1 MNKNTLFQKPAILAL
16 LLVLAAFT
24 GMMYFADRTLF
35 WVQLAILLLAV
46 AGVLLYSLS
55 ANRRVFRLL
64 QTVSHA
70 LKAGDLDLMNRYPL
84 PVAVTNQKGEIVWYS
99 ENFRVQVLDGRD
111 AYGESIRTM
120 CGGMKF
126 SEEDFVSG
134 KEEAAYLNKKYTVY
148 AVKASTQTDTKI
160 LFYFAENTE
169 LKKYYQ
175 EYFDTRPSVLM
186 FVIDNYEE
194 LVQNAT
200 DSEKSQVI
208 GEIEL
213 AIERYVTQAG
223 GLVKKYERDKM
234 IAVVEERYIKKMIE
248 NKFEILDRVRNVVTG
263 GRMQATLSIG
273 VGRGGAGYSE
283 SEHFA
288 RQALDMCLGRGGDQ
302 AAVKT
307 ENGYEFFGGVSKG
320 VEKRTKVKARIVA
333 SALCELINA
342 ADNVVIMGH
351 TFGDLDAIGSA
362 VGLAQAVRQM
372 GKMSYVAVD
381 ESKCLAQPLIRM
393 MRERGVTDLFYH
405 PNEVMTV
412 ITKKTLLVVVDT
424 HIKHFV
430 ESQEIYKACKTVVVI
445 DHHRKS
451 VDHIDNAVIFYHEPY
466 ASSAAEMVTELVQY
480 MNERKNIGKNEA
492 ECLLAGIMLDTK
504 NFVLKTGVRTFEA
517 AAYLKRLGADTVEV
531 RKMFANSME
540 SYQRKTR
547 LVSSAEIYRRC
558 AIAVYREE
566 DTTDMR
572 VITAQAADELLGI
585 SNVDASFVMFDDGTQ
600 VSLSGRSLGE
610 INVQL
615 ILETLGGGGHL
626 TMAGAQL
633 VGESLD
639 EAKAKLLAAIDRYY
653 ENQKKS

>member
-1 MNKNTLFQKPAILAL
+1 M
-16 LLVLAAFT
+16 
-24 GMMYFADRTLF
+24 
-35 WVQLAILLLAV
+35 
-46 AGVLLYSLS
+46 
-55 ANRRVFRLL
+55 
-64 QTVSHA
+64 
-70 LKAGDLDLMNRYPL
+70 
-84 PVAVTNQKGEIVWYS
+84 
-99 ENFRVQVLDGRD
+99 
-111 AYGESIRTM
+111 
-120 CGGMKF
+120 
-126 SEEDFVSG
+126 
-134 KEEAAYLNKKYTVY
+134 
-148 AVKASTQTDTKI
+148 
-160 LFYFAENTE
+160 
-169 LKKYYQ
+169 KKYYQ

-430 ESQEIYKACKTVVVI
+430 ESQEIYKAFKTVVVI